1 MERELVALQCHT
13 LRRPNNGPN
22 TGAIRKLNINK
33 SYIMVTMV
41 SLIQFCLEQG
51 RHYPSLLWRSQLKL
65 ILDVHKYTTS
75 HSVLCGSW
83 DGNISMERTVTIQP
97 SLQVTVWSDDEPHHL
112 HHLWVSLQTGTDIVL
127 RGPCDLSRPTI
138 LVHDRTFLWCVICKL
153 TQQSGETISHS
164 ALGSSS
170 AR

>member
-1 MERELVALQCHT
+1 MLLERSNCRELEQGGNSRLHWQKCWCWGKNCDDLLGAVRGMRWWDGEELVALQCHT

-33 SYIMVTMV
+33 SYIMVTTV

-97 SLQVTVWSDDEPHHL
+97 SLQVTVW
-112 HHLWVSLQTGTDIVL
+112 
-127 RGPCDLSRPTI
+127 
-138 LVHDRTFLWCVICKL
+138 
-153 TQQSGETISHS
+153 
-164 ALGSSS
+164 
-170 AR
+170 